1 MWHLPKQLEYTLMV
15 LGEMQGGAPG
25 QLYGMRAVCER
36 LGIPFDLTSKSMQRL
51 KRSGIVRSVQ
61 GKYGGYQIARDLA
74 ELSLGELFDCVMGPN
89 GLTPCLQPGRECQFT
104 ASCTI
109 RRAMAQLNV
118 SESHHIASRL
128 SGSYPFKAFNLLN
141 YHTII

>member
-1 MWHLPKQLEYTLMV
+1 MVTIPRQVEYTLMV
-15 LGEMQGGAPG
+15 LAEMQGAPSD
-25 QLYGMRAVCER
+25 QLFPARAMCLKLR
-36 LGIPFDLTSKSMQRL
+36 IPFEVTAKALQRL
-51 KRSGIVRSVQ
+51 CHAEILHSVQ

-109 RRAMAQLNV
+109 RRAMAQLN
-118 SESHHIASRL
+118 SRVDQLFRDTSVAELL
-128 SGSYPFKAFNLLN
+128 S
-141 YHTII
+141 